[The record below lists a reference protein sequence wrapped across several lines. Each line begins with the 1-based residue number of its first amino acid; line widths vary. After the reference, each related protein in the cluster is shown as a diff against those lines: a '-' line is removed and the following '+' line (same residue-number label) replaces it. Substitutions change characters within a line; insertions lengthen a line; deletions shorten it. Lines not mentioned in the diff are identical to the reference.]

1 MKRAK
6 RLMVCALAAAM
17 TVGTVG
23 CDCGGVP
30 NSANDVQIY
39 YWNSGYRLDFM
50 QEIVDNFNKKQDTYK
65 VYLEY
70 DSNAA
75 TITSTLNLGEDN
87 TYDLYFTS
95 LNNMMYK
102 SDFIALDDVL
112 ELKPEGEEK
121 TIREKYNPQL
131 LNALKNADG
140 TTNFLSYG
148 SGWCGIVYNA
158 DIIAK
163 DKVPVTTDELEN
175 LVIELKNDVTPWI
188 FFDTN
193 GSGAGYWSYPMT
205 AWQVQYDGEEYYY
218 NNLLQLKD
226 ENGNAPSKEVLKRK
240 DGRYKAL
247 EVAEQVITHD
257 AVHSEST
264 NTNHTKVQTLFL
276 QGEAAMM
283 PNGSWLLNES
293 SESGSATNFRMMKN
307 PVISSIVDKCPSIKG
322 EGEDE
327 DEDKGKA
334 ADKELSALIKAIDA
348 GSTALS
354 GNGYEVSQADYDR
367 VKKARNLM
375 YNNGAEQ
382 YVFIPKYSV
391 AQEGAK
397 EFLRYFY
404 SDEGLASF
412 LNHTGCMNSANFTDS
427 SKLDVS
433 KLSAWGKQQAE
444 FGTTMTAITSPLNKA
459 SLFLDTGLDSF
470 LGISYASALSAQ
482 NINDRKNVTQLW
494 QSLENKVE
502 EKWGDWNK

>member
-23 CDCGGVP
+23 CDCGGAP

-102 SDFIALDDVL
+102 SDFIALDGVL
-112 ELKPEGEEK
+112 DLKPEGEEK
-121 TIREKYNPQL
+121 TIRDKYNPQL

-158 DIIAK
+158 DIINGVK
-163 DKVPVTTDELEN
+163 YDVPVTTDELEK
-175 LVIELKNDVTPWI
+175 LVIKLDKNDVYSWI

-218 NNLLQLKD
+218 NNLLKLKD
-226 ENGNAPSKEVLKRK
+226 ENGNAPSKEVLKK
-240 DGRYKAL
+240 QDGRFEAL
-247 EVAEQVITHD
+247 TAVAKVITHD
-257 AVHSEST
+257 TVHPEST

-276 QGEAAMM
+276 QGKAAMM

-307 PVISSIVDKCPSIKG
+307 PVISSIINVLPDRSV
-322 EGEDE
+322 EDD
-327 DEDKGKA
+327 DE
-334 ADKELSALIKAIDA
+334 LIALVKAIDK
-348 GSTALS
+348 GETALS
-354 GNGYEVSQADYDR
+354 GDGYDVKQVDYDR

-444 FGTTMTAITSPLNKA
+444 FGTTMTAITSPLTKA

-482 NINDRKNVTQLW
+482 NDKDKKNVSELW

>member
-158 DIIAK
+158 NIIAE

-205 AWQVQYDGEEYYY
+205 AWQVQYDGEDYYY

-226 ENGNAPSKEVLKRK
+226 ENGNAPSKEVLKK
-240 DGRYKAL
+240 QDGRFKAL
-247 EVAEQVITHD
+247 EAVAKVITQD
-257 AVHSEST
+257 TVHPDST

-276 QGEAAMM
+276 QGKAAMM

-307 PVISSIVDKCPSIKG
+307 PVISSIIDVLPDQSV
-322 EGEDE
+322 EDD
-327 DEDKGKA
+327 DE
-334 ADKELSALIKAIDA
+334 LIALVKAIDK
-348 GSTALS
+348 GETALS
-354 GNGYEVSQADYDR
+354 GNGYDVTQADYDR

-444 FGTTMTAITSPLNKA
+444 FGTTMTAITSPLTKA

-482 NINDRKNVTQLW
+482 NEKDRKNVTQLW